1 MDHYQGLTK
10 SFNHGKIY
18 CSFVTA
24 RLVNMNLGI
33 SYDKLHILPLNQKIE
48 IAGGTSHSCTI
59 GKERL
64 FLEVAHSLRKKVY
77 VTAAKLRLL
86 NCLEFTKE
94 DMQWFISNEH
104 ESNIHVALCGRS
116 QESNIHV
123 SMKAI

>member
-1 MDHYQGLTK
+1 
-10 SFNHGKIY
+10 
-18 CSFVTA
+18 
-24 RLVNMNLGI
+24 MNLGI
-33 SYDKLHILPLNQKIE
+33 SYDKLHIFSLNQKIE
-48 IAGGTSHSCTI
+48 IAGIGVTCLDANNTLSTSEWSGGTSHSCTI

-64 FLEVAHSLRKKVY
+64 FLEVARSLCKKVY

-116 QESNIHV
+116 QAS
-123 SMKAI
+123 KD